1 MGNVWCPS
9 AKILA
14 EIRSPTVGGNVVP
27 VNKLMLLLQYIG
39 LGLAVAGVATLTAV
53 ILKRQREKGKFGS
66 AAIGQSELAVL

>member
-1 MGNVWCPS
+1 
-9 AKILA
+9 
-14 EIRSPTVGGNVVP
+14 VVP